1 MNIWSRLGISVSIV
15 ATFCI
20 IMTEVFQSR
29 SFYEIYKWYICAGFL
44 AMGCV
49 IWIVGR
55 VLNARTS
62 AKARQP
68 DAAEGG
74 EETENETN
82 PDNAAPMLLNLC
94 YWGPMVFVFGI
105 IIIFIVPYKEQP
117 SQTAAVR
124 TNDVKKAV
132 PAPTNVPP
140 AEVKLQPKAPTPK
153 VSPLLKLQG
162 IVYRLPDPS
171 ALINGRTYFVG
182 DQIEEARVVAIQENS
197 ATLAWGGQFH
207 VLVLGQ

>member
-1 MNIWSRLGISVSIV
+1 MNIWSRLGISVAIV

-20 IMTEVFQSR
+20 IMTEVFQSK
-29 SFYEIYKWYICAGFL
+29 SFYETYKWYICAGFL
-44 AMGCV
+44 AMGCI
-49 IWIVGR
+49 IWIGGR
-55 VLNARTS
+55 LLNARTA
-62 AKARQP
+62 AKAKQP
-68 DAAEGG
+68 DVPAEG

-82 PDNAAPMLLNLC
+82 PGNAPPMLLNLC

-117 SQTAAVR
+117 SQTAVVR
-124 TNDVKKAV
+124 TNNVKRAA

-140 AEVKLQPKAPTPK
+140 TEVKLQPKAPTPK
-153 VSPLLKLQG
+153 VSPLLRLQG

-171 ALINGRTYFVG
+171 VLINGRTYFVG
-182 DQIEEARVVAIQENS
+182 DQIEEAKLVAIQENS
-197 ATLAWGGQFH
+197 ATLAWDGRFQ